1 MKLKKKK
8 NLISFIKSLFG
19 NQLKNLNVE
28 ISKCYSIP
36 FKLKNLRYNIGFIF
50 GSFIN
55 TTEIVMLFFFCKYG
69 FESIN
74 SEIFNKIKQ
83 NELDD
88 KLKTQKKFTSGL
100 LDLSHS
106 NFRLT
111 HFIPE
116 LSLSSSIQIISK
128 KKFY

>member
-1 MKLKKKK
+1 
-8 NLISFIKSLFG
+8 
-19 NQLKNLNVE
+19 
-28 ISKCYSIP
+28 
-36 FKLKNLRYNIGFIF
+36 
-50 GSFIN
+50 
-55 TTEIVMLFFFCKYG
+55 MLFFFFKYG

-74 SEIFNKIKQ
+74 SQILHKIKQ

-128 KKFY
+128 KKFYENLPYNLALH

>member
-55 TTEIVMLFFFCKYG
+55 TTEIVMLFFFFKYG

-74 SEIFNKIKQ
+74 SQIFHKIKQ
-83 NELDD
+83 NELEEF
-88 KLKTQKKFTSGL
+88 KIQKKFSNNL
-100 LDLSHS
+100 LDLNHS
-106 NFRLT
+106 GYRLKE
-111 HFIPE
+111 I
-116 LSLSSSIQIISK
+116 
-128 KKFY
+128 